1 MAMSTASYPGG
12 TASIVTSTNLDKFIP
27 EIWSDE
33 VIAAFKKRLVM
44 GNLVSKMP
52 FTGKKGDTLHIPMPT
67 RGAAYAK
74 AAGTA
79 VTLQGNVE
87 SEITVVVNKHYEY
100 SRFIEDF
107 AAVQA
112 LSSHRSFYTKDAGYQ
127 LAKQIDFDLMK
138 LGRVAFG
145 GTDGGGTGDPVSAAN
160 LDPYAAAYIGGDGT
174 TVYSSASTGN
184 ATALTDA
191 GIRRIIQRLDD
202 ADVPFEDR
210 HLVIPPSAK
219 NTLLGLSRFTE
230 QAFVGESASGNTIRN
245 GQIGNIYGIDVY
257 TTTNCEYAKVASGT
271 AYPRIALMFHSDSLV
286 LAMQQNIRTQ
296 TQYKQEYLA
305 TLLTADTIYGVKG
318 IRTSSTSGAPNEAG
332 YFAIAVPG

>member
-79 VTLQGNVE
+79 VTLQGNAE

-112 LSSHRSFYTKDAGYQ
+112 LSSARQFYTKDAGYQ
-127 LAKQIDFDLMK
+127 LAKQIDTDLIQ
-138 LGRVAFG
+138 LGRAAYG
-145 GTDGGGTGDPVSAAN
+145 GTNSTAVYETAV
-160 LDPYAAAYIGGDGT
+160 IGGDGT
-174 TVYSSASTGN
+174 TAYTSSTNAAWSN

-191 GIRRIIQRLDD
+191 GLRRVMQTLDD
-202 ADVPFEDR
+202 NDIPFEDR
-210 HLVIPPSAK
+210 HLVIPPSAR
-219 NTLLGLSRFTE
+219 NVLMGLSRFTE

-245 GQIGNIYGIDVY
+245 GQVGNIYGVDVY
-257 TTTNCEYAKVASGT
+257 TTTNCDT
-271 AYPRIALMFHSDSLV
+271 ALSAHTSKPRICLLFHSDALV

-318 IRTSSTSGAPNEAG
+318 IRTSATATDPNAAG
-332 YFAIAVPG
+332 YMAIAVPG